1 MTVVVKGALWVF
13 LACLLSAPSHAN
25 PTLLNHAQ
33 AAFQAVSAMYM
44 KALSHGSPKYQADLD
59 RFKQEASASLQAFQE
74 QDPVNGNEWAR
85 RWNGFVA
92 NLTVEYSPEFD
103 WDVSAYTRR
112 DARGYISDLYAYISN
127 NADIQEGQDQALL
140 AQVEV
145 QAITARFFD
154 VSSSYNG
161 TISLSPQDAEKLE
174 PKAASERF
182 KARLDNLAQSPQGS
196 QWAKKIAS
204 AKGKW
209 EFVEDSVVNYSDE
222 NAFFLVYATKKKI
235 AKVLQSTSVSLAS
248 NLWMPAAISMTWRP
262 YKQRACT
269 FANEAGCCNL

>member
-235 AKVLQSTSVSLAS
+235 AKVLQSASVSLAS
-248 NLWMPAAISMTWRP
+248 NL
-262 YKQRACT
+262 
-269 FANEAGCCNL
+269 